1 MTSNNQPKLSTDN
14 FVETALRIANALGM
28 PKEKIE
34 EMRGF
39 LEGKAAELDAD
50 PAQKL
55 IDDLNA
61 LLSSFGG
68 KKPAKE
74 EKLTVEKFLDAIE
87 ESLEESKG
95 DEVISATAL
104 VTKLDEASNKGCAT
118 VIMMGDPEDFGDNFA
133 RVLRDLARHLNPN
146 AKNTDRGVKLA
157 AEGMITSLMQNASEE
172 ELKDLATVFNSAVL
186 AKASLS

>member
-14 FVETALRIANALGM
+14 FVETTLRIANSLGM
-28 PKEKIE
+28 PQEEIE
-34 EMRGF
+34 ELRGF
-39 LEGKAAELDAD
+39 LEGKAAKLDAD

-68 KKPAKE
+68 KEPAKE
-74 EKLTVEKFLDAIE
+74 EKLTVDKFLDAIE
-87 ESLEESKG
+87 ESLEESEG
-95 DEVISATAL
+95 DEVISAAAL

-146 AKNTDRGVKLA
+146 AKSSNRDVKRA
-157 AEGMITSLMQNASEE
+157 AEGMIASLMQNASEE